1 MESKK
6 IRVNTGVKIEVNDNG
21 DVIVARLDDNQFI
34 GKFYDIVDTMEKVSN
49 YMNSEEMKA
58 KDGKAQLDAITEK
71 TKEIMTEIDNLF
83 GVNSCKKVF
92 GDIIPSGYA
101 LADFFDQ
108 LIPIFEELRRHH
120 GEALLRSVSAA
131 QQLGGGG
138 EL

>member
-1 MESKK
+1 MENKK
-6 IRVNTGVKIEVNDNG
+6 LRVNTGVKIEVNDNG

-58 KDGKAQLDAITEK
+58 KDGKAQLEAVTEK
-71 TKEIMTEIDNLF
+71 TKEIMTEIDSLF
-83 GVNSCKKVF
+83 GVDSCKKVF

-108 LIPIFEELRRHH
+108 LIPIFEEFADERQKSIT
-120 GEALLRSVSAA
+120 AKYNRSRKG
-131 QQLGGGG
+131 QR
-138 EL
+138 